1 MHTPVTN
8 NPLCHNALISYTL
21 DRFNVLWLA
30 ILLCEKDTFSWFW
43 IYKRYFSCNSAELC
57 RISPL
62 LYLRDERYGSH
73 SMWMLSWIDHTLPSS
88 KPLLW
93 HMHFFSAD
101 WAKVGLLVFRF
112 LHFCI
117 SRTSD
122 LKRPLWTH
130 SISRIKTKQVWH
142 HNLSFTK
149 YTLQLKYR
157 VKMYGKIFE
166 STKAF

>member
-1 MHTPVTN
+1 MCKSVLSTISFPGSQQTIALDLTGHQFLGGSMHTPVTN

-88 KPLLW
+88 KPLLYDICT
-93 HMHFFSAD
+93 F
-101 WAKVGLLVFRF
+101 LV
-112 LHFCI
+112 L
-117 SRTSD
+117 TEP
-122 LKRPLWTH
+122 K
-130 SISRIKTKQVWH
+130 
-142 HNLSFTK
+142 
-149 YTLQLKYR
+149 
-157 VKMYGKIFE
+157 
-166 STKAF
+166 